1 MNRFI
6 TFLVLFVSWLLWSG
20 MYDGF
25 HITLGLISVWI
36 VVKWSGDL
44 FVTQKKT
51 FSRRIKEWVRFEIY
65 SFWLLWQI
73 VIANLEVF
81 KLAFHPNVLEQ
92 IKPKFITFN
101 SPIKGELAQF
111 IFAQSI
117 TLTPGTVTLSIN
129 DGVFKVHAIN
139 ESAAAALPGDMQDK
153 ILNIYKED
161 HRG

>member
-1 MNRFI
+1 MNRFM
-6 TFLVLFVSWLLWSG
+6 TFIILFIFWILWSG
-20 MYDGF
+20 MFDAF
-25 HITLGLISVWI
+25 HLTLGLISVFI
-36 VVKWSGDL
+36 VVKWSGSL
-44 FVTQKKT
+44 FVTQKKPL
-51 FSRRIKEWVRFEIY
+51 SQRMKEWIRFEAY

-92 IKPKFITFN
+92 INPKFITFI
-101 SPIKGELAQF
+101 SPVKGDVAQF

-117 TLTPGTVTLSIN
+117 TLTPGTVTLSII

-161 HRG
+161 HHG

>member
-1 MNRFI
+1 
-6 TFLVLFVSWLLWSG
+6 

-92 IKPKFITFN
+92 INPKFITFN

-161 HRG
+161 HHG

>member
-6 TFLVLFVSWLLWSG
+6 TFLVLFVFWLLWSG

-73 VIANLEVF
+73 VIANFEVF

-92 IKPKFITFN
+92 INPKFITFN

-139 ESAAAALPGDMQDK
+139 ESAAAALPGGMQDK

>member
-6 TFLVLFVSWLLWSG
+6 TFLVLFIFWLLWSG

-92 IKPKFITFN
+92 INPKFITFN

-161 HRG
+161 HHG

>member
-6 TFLVLFVSWLLWSG
+6 TFLVLFVFWLLWSG

-73 VIANLEVF
+73 VIANFEVF

-92 IKPKFITFN
+92 INPKFITFN

>member
-6 TFLVLFVSWLLWSG
+6 TFLVLFVFWLLWSG